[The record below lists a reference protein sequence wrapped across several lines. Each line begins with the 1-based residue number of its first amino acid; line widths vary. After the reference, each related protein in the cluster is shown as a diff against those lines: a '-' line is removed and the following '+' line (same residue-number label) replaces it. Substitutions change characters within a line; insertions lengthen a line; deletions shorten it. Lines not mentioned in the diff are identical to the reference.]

1 MPDEHASASV
11 VWTEWTADGFGWY
24 PNGFIFVTGM
34 LNGAYSI
41 GTPDATS

>member
-1 MPDEHASASV
+1 MPDQHASTST
-11 VWTEWTADGFGWY
+11 VWSEWTAEGFGY